1 MIETLLSI
9 TKKVEKIKEE
19 VKYVSD
25 KQKNIDKI
33 FMMIRKMK
41 ELDSYSYF
49 NNIKAKSITNIM
61 KRDIDSCLTL
71 WELNEASL
79 RKDLQ
84 KLLKR

>member
-1 MIETLLSI
+1 VIETLLSI
-9 TKKVEKIKEE
+9 TKKVEKI
-19 VKYVSD
+19 KYVSD

-71 WELNEASL
+71 
-79 RKDLQ
+79 
-84 KLLKR
+84 